1 MARSNKLV
9 SANGLSRRNLLGS
22 GSLLALGLLAGSAS
36 GLHAE
41 EITIDAPLR
50 GDTTADTPAAPV
62 AVAVIGL
69 GEQGRNLLSS
79 LQYVKGANVA
89 YVCDK
94 YEGAHKKALAL
105 HPKAKAVSDYKTV
118 LDDKSVQAVFVATP
132 THQHKQVVLDALQA
146 GKHVYCEAPL
156 AHTVEEAREIAKAGQ
171 AASPKVIFHAGLQER
186 TNPQHHHVAKFVE
199 TGALAT
205 VAQTKATWH
214 RKNSWRRSAP
224 SDDRQNEL
232 NWRLDKAVSGGLPAE
247 VGIHQFDTANWF
259 LAGLPKSVMGFG
271 SVAAWRDGRQVP
283 DTVQCIFEYDNGV
296 HLAFDATLA
305 NSYDG
310 AYELFQ
316 GTESAIL
323 LREGRAW
330 MFKEPD
336 AKALGWEV
344 YAFKEQVG
352 DDTGIALV
360 ANASK
365 LLADGKEPAKYRET
379 DPVKGTYYHACEAFL
394 NAVRDGKPVGNCGP
408 LEGFTATVTALKAN
422 EAVMNGTKIVYTK
435 EMFTL

>member
-1 MARSNKLV
+1 MARTTNNV
-9 SANGLSRRNLLGS
+9 SRRNLLGG

-41 EITIDAPLR
+41 ELVAGPLR
-50 GDTTADTPAAPV
+50 GDMADDAPASPV
-62 AVAVIGL
+62 TVAVIGL
-69 GEQGRNLLSS
+69 GEQGRNLLTS
-79 LQYVKGANVA
+79 LQYVKGARVA
-89 YVCDK
+89 YVCDT

-105 HPKAKAVSDYKTV
+105 QPKAKAVTDYKAV
-118 LDDKSVQAVFVATP
+118 LSDKAVQAVFVATP
-132 THQHKQVVLDALQA
+132 THLHKQIVLDALQA
-146 GKHVYCEAPL
+146 GKHVYCETPI
-156 AHTVEEAREIAKAGQ
+156 AHTVEDARIIAKAGM
-171 AASPKVIFHAGLQER
+171 AAAPKVIFHSGLQER
-186 TNPQHHHVAKFVE
+186 TNPQHHHVNKFVE

-205 VAQTKATWH
+205 VAQAKAVWH

-224 SDDRQNEL
+224 TDARQNEL
-232 NWRLDKAVSGGLPAE
+232 NWRLDKAVSGGLAAE

-271 SVAAWRDGRQVP
+271 AVAGWRDGRQVA
-283 DTVQCIFEYDNGV
+283 DTVQCIFEYENGV
-296 HLAFDATLA
+296 HLTFDATLA

-310 AYELFQ
+310 TYELFQ
-316 GTESAIL
+316 GTEAAIL

-379 DPVKGTYYHACEAFL
+379 DPVKGTYYHACDAFL
-394 NAVRDGKPVGNCGP
+394 WAVRDDKAVAGSGP
-408 LEGFTATVTALKAN
+408 LEGFTATVTGLKAN
-422 EAVMNGTKIVYTK
+422 EAVVSGTKVTFTK